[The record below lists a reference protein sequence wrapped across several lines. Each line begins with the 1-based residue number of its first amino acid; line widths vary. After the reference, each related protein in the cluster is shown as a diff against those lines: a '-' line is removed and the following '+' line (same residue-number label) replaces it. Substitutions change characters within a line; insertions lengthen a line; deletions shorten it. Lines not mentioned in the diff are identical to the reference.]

1 MSGNDFFAILVWLF
15 ELNLFVCCFI
25 VFFSPSIFITYFY
38 MAGAIAD
45 PVPIIKVMSKIK
57 YKNHSIIRPQLL
69 KSIRAMQNY
78 HLGNK

>member
-1 MSGNDFFAILVWLF
+1 
-15 ELNLFVCCFI
+15 
-25 VFFSPSIFITYFY
+25 